1 MLWLHIEQLSAAMGF
16 YGMVWRQ
23 GATLPWWMRGERGS
37 ALWFSIRQLKAVLV
51 IWKRWGCRHRLL
63 FLGQLGELLSF
74 WYQIFGEG
82 YLFGS
87 TALFLKYD
95 LGHRHHFG
103 FAFLGDGNVMSL
115 FFTEVMFWLFL
126 PTLASILLFWES
138 RCKIYLYTWF
148 FFFISLP
155 IFQCLCWTLKKYIWL
170 SCFDRCNISDLSLHC
185 TYPAGKDDIS
195 RHWEA

>member
-23 GATLPWWMRGERGS
+23 GATSPWWMRGERGS

-51 IWKRWGCRHRLL
+51 IWKRWGCRHCLL

-74 WYQIFGEG
+74 RYQIFGEG

-95 LGHRHHFG
+95 LDHRHHFG
-103 FAFLGDGNVMSL
+103 FAFLGDGNIMSL
-115 FFTEVMFWLFL
+115 FLTEKLCFGSFFQLWLQYCYSGR
-126 PTLASILLFWES
+126 ADA
-138 RCKIYLYTWF
+138 KYIYIHIVF
-148 FFFISLP
+148 FFHFSAHFSMFMLNSQEIH
-155 IFQCLCWTLKKYIWL
+155 L
-170 SCFDRCNISDLSLHC
+170 SIMLWSV
-185 TYPAGKDDIS
+185 
-195 RHWEA
+195 